1 MARYQRVF
9 TAFAIEDVWA
19 RDYLV
24 GQGRNERTP
33 FQFTDMS
40 VKQPWD
46 YDWKTKCRTR
56 MRGCDGVI
64 ALVSRNTMKAT
75 GQLWEISCALE
86 ERIPIMGIYTS
97 RDNRPYTL
105 PAILN
110 GVPVRDWTWANI
122 VNFLDRL

>member
-1 MARYQRVF
+1 MARYHRVF

-46 YDWKTKCRTR
+46 YAWKTQCRTR
-56 MRGCDGVI
+56 IRGCDGMI
-64 ALVSRNTMKAT
+64 ALLSRNTAKAS
-75 GQLWEISCALE
+75 GQLWEISCARE
-86 ERIPIMGIYTS
+86 EGIPIMAIYTT
-97 RDNRPYTL
+97 RENRPYLIPTV
-105 PAILN
+105 LN
-110 GVPVRDWTWANI
+110 GIPVRDWTWANI
-122 VNFLDRL
+122 MQFLGKL

>member
-1 MARYQRVF
+1 MARHHRVF

-46 YDWKTKCRTR
+46 YAWKTQCRTR
-56 MRGCDGVI
+56 IRGCDGMI
-64 ALVSRNTMKAT
+64 ALVSRNTQRAT
-75 GQLWEISCALE
+75 GQLWEIGCARQE
-86 ERIPIMGIYTS
+86 GVPIMAIYTTQE
-97 RDNRPYTL
+97 NRPLYL
-105 PAILN
+105 PQELN
-110 GVPVRDWTWANI
+110 GVQLRDWTWANI
-122 VNFLDRL
+122 QSFLSHL

>member
-1 MARYQRVF
+1 MPRYHRVF

-46 YDWKTKCRTR
+46 YAWKTKCRSR
-56 MRGCDGVI
+56 IRSCDGVI
-64 ALVSRNTMKAT
+64 ALVSRNTERAT
-75 GQLWEISCALE
+75 GQLWEIGCALE
-86 ERIPIMGIYTS
+86 EQIPIMGIYTS
-97 RDNRPYTL
+97 RANRP
-105 PAILN
+105 
-110 GVPVRDWTWANI
+110 
-122 VNFLDRL
+122 

>member
-1 MARYQRVF
+1 MARYHRVF

-46 YDWKTKCRTR
+46 YAWKTKCRSR
-56 MRGCDGVI
+56 IRSCDGVI
-64 ALVSRNTMKAT
+64 ALVSRNTERAT
-75 GQLWEISCALE
+75 GQLWEIGCALE

-97 RDNRPYTL
+97 RENRPYYL
-105 PAILN
+105 PAKLN

-122 VNFLDRL
+122 VNFLNRL